1 MDLANL
7 HTTKRISIYICT
19 QSRRFCVTVLKHRMY
34 EREHCRLQ
42 VRVGRGGG
50 GGGLLPQEHFEKS
63 VQYGDFWHV
72 FMQFISCSESIIFN
86 RQSHKILK

>member
-1 MDLANL
+1 MA
-7 HTTKRISIYICT
+7 SA
-19 QSRRFCVTVLKHRMY
+19 
-34 EREHCRLQ
+34 
-42 VRVGRGGG
+42 GRA

-86 RQSHKILK
+86 RQS